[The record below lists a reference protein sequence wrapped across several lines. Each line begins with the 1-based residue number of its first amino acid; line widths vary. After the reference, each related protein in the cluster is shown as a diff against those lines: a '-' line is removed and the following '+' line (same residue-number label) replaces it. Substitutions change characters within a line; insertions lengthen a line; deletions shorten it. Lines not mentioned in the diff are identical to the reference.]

1 MCPRSLAGIAST
13 LIACRWGVRPP
24 GLRATRGVRSVEPF
38 VEGVV
43 LSTVFKP
50 AAERRTLASSLGAI
64 RALVQ
69 LACSFVSVKLTA
81 VYLGPSGLALIAQ
94 FNNFMS
100 LGQGLV
106 VTGLETAAGR
116 LTAEYGQDG
125 ERRRRLLGTL
135 GRIGF
140 WLGLPTAV
148 AIAIGSPWLAQWL
161 LRDRAYAWV
170 FVLGALSVLAA
181 ILNAILLGALSARG
195 DITRVV
201 VSNVIATVLG
211 VAIYAP
217 ASIRWGVTGGLGAS
231 SIIYIASVLVTL
243 LLIRR
248 SPLVRL
254 RDLAGPL
261 DRSDARRV
269 AGFYPML
276 IVHAVTAPL
285 SLLLIRQNVASS
297 LSLESAGLWQACWRL
312 SETYVMIVM
321 ASVTTQFMVRLGEA
335 SGSPSR
341 LRAEM
346 MKTLSY
352 AVGAT
357 ALLALSI
364 YLLRGWIVRFLFS
377 HAFLPVTDL
386 MATQLVGDLFKITGV
401 TCGFVLVATMRSRWY
416 IATEIVV
423 PAVFITLANV
433 LGARMGVPGV
443 TLAYVVAGI
452 VHCTMSLVALRD
464 LFFLRRSP
472 HAG

>member
-1 MCPRSLAGIAST
+1 M
-13 LIACRWGVRPP
+13 
-24 GLRATRGVRSVEPF
+24 
-38 VEGVV
+38 
-43 LSTVFKP
+43 
-50 AAERRTLASSLGAI
+50 ASSLGAI

-100 LGQGLV
+100 LGQGIV

-116 LTAEYGQDG
+116 LTAEYGNDG

-140 WLGLPTAV
+140 WLGLPTAA

-170 FVLGALSVLAA
+170 FVVGAFSVLAA

-201 VSNVIATVLG
+201 ISNIIATVLG
-211 VAIYAP
+211 VAVYAP

-231 SIIYIASVLVTL
+231 STVYLVSVAVTL

-254 RDLAGPL
+254 RDLAGPF

-269 AGFYPML
+269 VGFYPML
-276 IVHAVTAPL
+276 IVHAVMTPL
-285 SLLLIRQNVASS
+285 SLLLVRHQVADT
-297 LSLESAGLWQACWRL
+297 LSLDSAGLWQACWRL
-312 SETYVMIVM
+312 SETYLMIVT

-335 SGSPSR
+335 SGSPTR

-357 ALLALSI
+357 AVLAASI
-364 YLLRGWIVRFLFS
+364 YLLREWIVRFLFS
-377 HAFLPVTDL
+377 HAFLPVADL
-386 MATQLVGDLFKITGV
+386 MATQLVGDLFKIVGFI
-401 TCGFVLVATMRSRWY
+401 CGFVLVATMRSHWY
-416 IATEIVV
+416 IAIQIVV
-423 PAVFITLANV
+423 PSVFIGLAGV

-443 TLAYVVAGI
+443 TLAYVIAGV
-452 VHCTMSLVALRD
+452 VHCTMALIALRD
-464 LFFLRRSP
+464 LFFLRSLP